1 MATFGALASA
11 DMNRNA
17 AIDQLTKA
25 TTNQYSAIQASL
37 AKIAVAPTAAAAVVC
52 GTTSLCDT

>member
-1 MATFGALASA
+1 MAAFGTLASA